1 MKLPYKDERMPC
13 YTHRKGTP
21 PDEWEIQHRLH
32 IDKSVDEDVYEMGNV
47 YCLNSTHLDITDD
60 SHAELQRT
68 CVICLFCLAAM
79 LAFSFLAFTVF
90 RGPWIHSEAVKA
102 KSGYWLGI
110 GLLFILFSTASVLF
124 GLLVHDTLRRYLF
137 TLTHRPIRLNRK
149 TRRIYA
155 MRTKDADGIWEIP
168 WDNSEFFCIGKRR
181 VGGLSRSYP
190 MYDIR
195 HYQLDADGNIV
206 RGFVL
211 GQLMLSLELAQQQW
225 EYYRRYME
233 HGPAGL
239 PDPHRFWAPRESFR
253 EGFRIS
259 RGDICPGV
267 LSFSNVVFFAFQLID
282 AICRWLMLATCS
294 DPVWPEPIDAACK
307 PEPNDPYARPY
318 ADDFVGFASGP
329 YGRPSRED
337 LERMW
342 KQQDKRRFEGALTRV
357 EAEALIRQAAAKPLD
372 LAVQ

>member
-1 MKLPYKDERMPC
+1 MRFPGRDERNPC
-13 YTHRKGTP
+13 YTHQKGNP
-21 PDEWEIQHRLH
+21 PTSWEMEHRLRLEE
-32 IDKSVDEDVYEMGNV
+32 SLGEDARDIGNV
-47 YCLNSTHLDITDD
+47 YRIDSTCLEITDD
-60 SHAELQRT
+60 SQATLQQIG
-68 CVICLFCLAAM
+68 VSWHFCLAATI
-79 LAFSFLAFTVF
+79 FLLHFGFLMVSAPWTVPPEVMAKK
-90 RGPWIHSEAVKA
+90 GNWI
-102 KSGYWLGI
+102 GCILGAI
-110 GLLFILFSTASVLF
+110 VGFAGGGFFA
-124 GLLVHDTLRRYLF
+124 LLVYATFRRYAF

-155 MRTKDADGIWEIP
+155 MRTKDVDGIWEIP

-239 PDPHRFWAPRESFR
+239 PDPHRFWAPRESFW

-267 LSFSNVVFFAFQLID
+267 LSFSNVVFFPFQLID

-329 YGRPSRED
+329 YGQPSRDD

-357 EAEALIRQAAAKPLD
+357 EAEALIRQAAARPLD
-372 LAVQ
+372 PAVQ